1 MRRPFLRRDPAGGA
15 NVPSAVVPAIDG
27 GIVARESHGRARCH
41 ILLRLLLGVREF
53 FAARAI
59 PGKLKHVLSLLH
71 CARAEGFMIC
81 GVWRA
86 DAGVWPYAGMIGR
99 GFEQRRPAKPRG
111 VAIVPGSGACGRTTA
126 IALRGPA
133 HALGG
138 VPVRI
143 SAMGWKTAIRSSRLN
158 VASAPQPAV
167 SNRSNIYSITSSARA
182 SSGLRPTRTPTAF
195 LNWG

>member
-1 MRRPFLRRDPAGGA
+1 VTRQAA
-15 NVPSAVVPAIDG
+15 NVPSAVVPAIEA
-27 GIVARESHGRARCH
+27 IVARESHGRARCH

-99 GFEQRRPAKPRG
+99 GFEAAAAREAARR
-111 VAIVPGSGACGRTTA
+111 C
-126 IALRGPA
+126 
-133 HALGG
+133 HC
-138 VPVRI
+138 
-143 SAMGWKTAIRSSRLN
+143 
-158 VASAPQPAV
+158 
-167 SNRSNIYSITSSARA
+167 
-182 SSGLRPTRTPTAF
+182 SGLRRVRANNCDRLERPRPRRF
-195 LNWG
+195 EVVSQLEFQQWGGKRSFDQAA